1 MPCPVRPLLTADR
14 LGPVRRDRAVVVV
27 VAVSVVVLCAAASWV
42 LRSGGPDETKA
53 ATDVVPGFVVDLAL
67 PIADPTKA
75 LLPEPSADFAAWV
88 DGPGAP
94 VDDLQAAVI
103 TVLENPA
110 VGCDELAGRFQ
121 TTTAP
126 DDLVA
131 LAQDAPDDVGSELIV
146 SEVFATGRVL
156 SACANPDSRG
166 PAVAE
171 LAYQWAV
178 LALYLDASRATR

>member
-1 MPCPVRPLLTADR
+1 M
-14 LGPVRRDRAVVVV
+14 
-27 VAVSVVVLCAAASWV
+27 LCAAAAWV
-42 LRSGGPDETKA
+42 LRSGGSDETKA

-67 PIADPTKA
+67 PIADPTKVP
-75 LLPEPSADFAAWV
+75 LPEPSAEFAAWV
-88 DGPGAP
+88 DGPGTP

-110 VGCDELAGRFQ
+110 AGCDELAGRFE

-131 LAQDAPDDVGSELIV
+131 LAQDAPGDVGSELIV

-156 SACANPDSRG
+156 SACADPDSREA
-166 PAVAE
+166 AVAE

-178 LALYLDASRATR
+178 LTLHLDSSRAAR